1 MYNRIISDSLK
12 CIKLGSLLSLIIVV
26 LMGIIGLLI
35 NKGNILESVY
45 IIRGALLM
53 IGSLAVILGSMLIL
67 KKRSEKE
74 LEHIEEWK
82 EKYKKFSYKTVIIL
96 NGFVILSYGV
106 FLDWLL
112 YQI

>member
-1 MYNRIISDSLK
+1 
-12 CIKLGSLLSLIIVV
+12 
-26 LMGIIGLLI
+26 
-35 NKGNILESVY
+35 
-45 IIRGALLM
+45 M